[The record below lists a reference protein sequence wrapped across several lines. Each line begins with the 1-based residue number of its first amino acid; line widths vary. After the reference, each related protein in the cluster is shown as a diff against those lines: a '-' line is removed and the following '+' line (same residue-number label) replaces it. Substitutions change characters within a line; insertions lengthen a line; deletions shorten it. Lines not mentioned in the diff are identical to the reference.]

1 MRTLAPDLNVL
12 TRTMPKAGAKMLRPY
27 SLLTAV
33 AAASAIACTAS
44 AQTPPSSDIFDQLIR
59 CRSVQDVATRLSCY
73 DAATA
78 AFETA
83 TSTGSVVVLDRA
95 EVEAS
100 QRQAFGFDINVLNPF
115 AREGRPEEIS
125 SITSTLQSAR
135 QIGAGKKWLVTLEDG
150 STWLQIDSSSP
161 YVRRETGQEIRVR
174 RASLGSFM
182 MTVGSSSA
190 FRVRRQT
197 PE

>member
-1 MRTLAPDLNVL
+1 
-12 TRTMPKAGAKMLRPY
+12 MPKTGLKMPRY
-27 SLLTAV
+27 SFLMAV
-33 AAASAIACTAS
+33 VASSAIAGSVS
-44 AQTPPSSDIFDQLIR
+44 AQTAPSSEVWDQLIR
-59 CRSVQDVATRLSCY
+59 CRSVQDVTARLSCY
-73 DAATA
+73 DDATA

-83 TSTGSVVVLDRA
+83 TRSGSVVVLDRA

-125 SITSTLQSAR
+125 SITSALRSAR
-135 QIGAGKKWLVTLEDG
+135 QVGAGQKWLVTLEDG

-161 YVRRETGQEIRVR
+161 YVRRQAGQEVQVR

-197 PE
+197 TD